1 MATVVTKK
9 ISINKS
15 NIENYCEAQNVSF
28 NVSDHAWRKWLNG
41 NRHGYVILKPAGKNE
56 IYPTDTAH
64 PFKADSL
71 ISASRSAGTCKV
83 DLQFA
88 GTKVHEESFTT
99 TTQQEKSKTN
109 NKETKNEI
117 NTLESFTG
125 VVTAYSPYCTG
136 CIGITASGY
145 NVKNTIYYKDKEYGK
160 LRVLAADKKYKFG
173 SIIKL
178 SNIDNYNEIYGIVLD
193 RGSAIGNNKK
203 SQIDLL
209 FAKEHECVTFGRKH
223 NVKIEVLRYGF

>member
-1 MATVVTKK
+1 MKKIFIKFILFFIFISIILFNIEIDKQSYNYVYKDNYLYIKQLKTKK
-9 ISINKS
+9 
-15 NIENYCEAQNVSF
+15 
-28 NVSDHAWRKWLNG
+28 
-41 NRHGYVILKPAGKNE
+41 
-56 IYPTDTAH
+56 
-64 PFKADSL
+64 
-71 ISASRSAGTCKV
+71 
-83 DLQFA
+83 
-88 GTKVHEESFTT
+88 
-99 TTQQEKSKTN
+99 EKSKTN
-109 NKETKNEI
+109 NKETKKET